1 LTDRT
6 QAGWLA
12 PLPLDA
18 PRKKVREKPT
28 SRRASNQGCL
38 PMTLDA
44 YLQLLDWTGRQIRQ
58 DKAGNIPAECALILD
73 RLQCSAETW
82 LDDVQNFRKRFRN
95 AAGLKPTLQSHRHR
109 TTTSPLAT

>member
-1 LTDRT
+1 
-6 QAGWLA
+6 
-12 PLPLDA
+12 
-18 PRKKVREKPT
+18 V
-28 SRRASNQGCL
+28 
-38 PMTLDA
+38 DA

-58 DKAGNIPAECALILD
+58 DKAGNIPAECAPILE

-109 TTTSPLAT
+109 TTTSPPGDVESRNGWPQPLIPVMLSPTGWVAPMVLAV